1 MAEVILMR
9 PPRRQ
14 GDRRRFH
21 RESYVHGQQAIA
33 NAIFHL
39 KDDPAEDA
47 RAAVRFLVH
56 HLATCFRSDDEP
68 LHPRSVDEASPE
80 A

>member
-1 MAEVILMR
+1 MAEVILMHS
-9 PPRRQ
+9 PRQR
-14 GDRRRFH
+14 GDRRRFQ
-21 RESYVHGQQAIA
+21 RDSYVHGQQTIA

-68 LHPRSVDEASPE
+68 LQPRPLDSETTP
-80 A
+80 